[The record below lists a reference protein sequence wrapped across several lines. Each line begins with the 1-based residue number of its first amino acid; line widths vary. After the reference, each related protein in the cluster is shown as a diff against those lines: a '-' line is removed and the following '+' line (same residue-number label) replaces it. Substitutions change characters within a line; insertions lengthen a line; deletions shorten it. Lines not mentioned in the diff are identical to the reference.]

1 MNMHEQSTST
11 VTYATATADLI
22 ESANRVDLLESARAV
37 NPDERS
43 DSPIGDAEEMSWEVD
58 PADALEQAQ
67 EIGYDDDYER
77 GS

>member
-11 VTYATATADLI
+11 LTDDTVSADLI
-22 ESANRVDLLESARAV
+22 ENANGADVLESARAV

-43 DSPIGDAEEMSWEVD
+43 DSPIADTEELAWEVNPVD
-58 PADALEQAQ
+58 VLDQAQ
-67 EIGYDDDYER
+67 EIGYDDEER

>member
-11 VTYATATADLI
+11 LTDDTVSADLI
-22 ESANRVDLLESARAV
+22 ENANGADVLESARAV

-43 DSPIGDAEEMSWEVD
+43 DSPIADTEELAWEVNPVD
-58 PADALEQAQ
+58 VLDQAH
-67 EIGYDDDYER
+67 EIGYDDEER